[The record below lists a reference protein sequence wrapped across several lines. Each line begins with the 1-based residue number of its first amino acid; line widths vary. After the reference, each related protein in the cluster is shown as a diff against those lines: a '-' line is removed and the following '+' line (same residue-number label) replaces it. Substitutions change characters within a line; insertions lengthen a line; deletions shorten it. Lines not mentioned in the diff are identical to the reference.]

1 LPTTR
6 RQAIRRPRV
15 RASIPHPLFITEP
28 ALAGLCG
35 ALLDLDAPGAALV
48 VEDLG
53 DFLRFVPPPVRS
65 ALAAGAV
72 ALDAFAVLTTGRR
85 LRSLPAEHRQHLLD
99 RLGHHRAAAQLVEAL
114 KIPVVTAYGAGAHG
128 NGRLERPDHAPAR
141 PDGDLNVIRSA
152 EFHSRAV
159 ADAVVVGSG
168 AGGAIAAREL
178 ARAGL
183 SVIVVEEGQRH
194 GVEEFR
200 TQSALERFGG
210 LYRDGGTTVA
220 LGSPPVLLPMGRG
233 VGGTTLV
240 NSGTC
245 YRTPA
250 SVLRRWRERHGVE
263 MAEASRFGALLDE
276 IERTLQ
282 VAPTP
287 LEVMGNNG
295 RLALL
300 GAERLGWSAHP
311 IRRNAPG
318 CRGCCQCAVGCPEN
332 AKFGVHLSVLPNACA
347 AGAVIVSE
355 ARVERIMHGAGRA
368 TGVRAARPDG
378 SSFEIIADLVFV
390 AAGATETPPLL
401 RRSGLG
407 AHPQLGR
414 NLAIHPAVSIG
425 GWFRDEVRAS
435 EGVLQSAG
443 IDELHASDGIL
454 IEATS
459 APAGL
464 GSIVLPGTGP
474 ELAEQLARIDHLA
487 TIGAMVADAP
497 SGSVHGW
504 EGRPV
509 IRYRL
514 ARRDGRRLVRAIEAM
529 GQVLFAAGAE
539 EVVTGILGHER
550 VRNATEL
557 KAAVS
562 AARVER
568 LHLAAFHPTGTARM
582 GLDAETHPVDPTGRL
597 RGVDRLYV
605 VDASIVPSCP
615 EVNPQLT
622 IMALAAG
629 VAERAL
635 TASRR

>member
-1 LPTTR
+1 
-6 RQAIRRPRV
+6 
-15 RASIPHPLFITEP
+15 
-28 ALAGLCG
+28 LCG
-35 ALLDLDAPGAALV
+35 ALLDLDATQAALV
-48 VEDLG
+48 VDDLG
-53 DFLRFVPPPVRS
+53 DFLRFVPPAARS

-72 ALDAFAVLTTGRR
+72 TLDAFAVVTTGRR
-85 LRSLPAEHRQHLLD
+85 LRSLSAEHRQHLLD
-99 RLGHHRAAAQLVEAL
+99 RLGHHRAAAQLLEAL

-128 NGRLERPDHAPAR
+128 NGRLARPDHAPAR
-141 PDGDLNVIRSA
+141 PDGDLEVIRSA
-152 EFHSRAV
+152 EFPSRAV

-194 GVEEFR
+194 AVEEFR
-200 TQSALERFGG
+200 SQSALERFGA

-250 SVLRRWRERHGVE
+250 SVLARWQERHGVE

-295 RLALL
+295 RLALR

-332 AKFGVHLSVLPNACA
+332 AKFGVHLSVLPDACA

-378 SSFEIIADLVFV
+378 TSFEIIADLVFV

-407 AHPQLGR
+407 DHPQLGR

-425 GWFRDEVRAS
+425 GWFREEVRAS
-435 EGVLQSAG
+435 DGVLQSAG

-464 GSIVLPGTGP
+464 GSIVLPGTGR
-474 ELAEQLARIDHLA
+474 ELAEQLARMDHLA

-497 SGSVHGW
+497 SGSVQGW

-550 VRNATEL
+550 VRTAAEL
-557 KAAVS
+557 EAAVS

-629 VAERAL
+629 VTGSAL
-635 TASRR
+635 AASRP